1 MSTYTEEVGNKLND
15 LLEKTYDAEKGFK
28 KASEN
33 VENSHLKG
41 YFAKKAQERYDF
53 GHALKAEIVQYGQE
67 VDKGGSISGA
77 AHRSWMDFKSL
88 FSMDD
93 EEAMLEEA
101 ITGEKNAVSAYD
113 EVLTETSLPSS
124 TATLLRQQRETINL
138 GLQNIKRLEDI
149 A

>member
-1 MSTYTEEVGNKLND
+1 MSTYTEEVGKKLND

-33 VENSHLKG
+33 VEDGQLKR
-41 YFAKKAQERYDF
+41 YFSGKAQERYDF
-53 GHALKAEIVQYGQE
+53 GHALKTEIKQFGQE
-67 VDKGGSISGA
+67 VDKGDSFAGKV
-77 AHRSWMDFKSL
+77 HRSWMDVKSL

-101 ITGEKNAVSAYD
+101 ITGEKNAIDAYD
-113 EVLTETSLPSS
+113 DVLKETSLPAS
-124 TATLLRQQRETINL
+124 TATILQHQRNTINE
-138 GLQNIKRLEDI
+138 GLQNIKTLEDI